1 MLLKT
6 KDTSWVVAGTLVL
19 IGLLVILSFALLQS
33 QADTST
39 VVVAQSRPILNLVK
53 LCPANDVAGTNCTA
67 LSTFVGSPNTQTQ
80 ADVWA
85 KITDGN
91 SYNYIASL
99 RISVHRSAIPLA
111 QCMNASV
118 NGNKDGNYCYNNI
131 NFGNNAGISQC
142 VFDSSDTAS
151 AAWWKCTVTF
161 EPWMDATDDQSKYP
175 TENWQIQ
182 AWAQDSALNSIW
194 KMATFENASVLSIN
208 FGSSTINYGQLPLN
222 ATSAGVAVLGTLYGN
237 TDADMTIQANASL
250 MTCDGQGSGF
260 IPVENQRFGTND
272 VAYELLA
279 SALSTAPQDLDFES
293 DANDNKL
300 IARTSE
306 TTNPSD
312 YVYFGI
318 KIPSE
323 GVGGNCSVTATILS
337 VAQ

>member
-6 KDTSWVVAGTLVL
+6 KDTDWIVAGALVL
-19 IGLLVILSFALLQS
+19 IALFVVLSFSLIS
-33 QADTST
+33 SEADTST
-39 VVVAQSRPILNLVK
+39 VVVTQIKPALDIVK

-67 LSTFVGSPNTQTQ
+67 ITTFLGSANTQTQ

-91 SYNYIASL
+91 SYSDIANL
-99 RISVHRSAIPLA
+99 RISVHRSGIPLA

-118 NGNKDGNYCYNNI
+118 NGQKDGNFCYNNI

-142 VFDSSDTAS
+142 VFNSSEGTAS
-151 AAWWKCTVTF
+151 AWWKCTVTF
-161 EPWMDATDDQSKYP
+161 EPWMDATDEQSKYP

-182 AWAQDSALNSIW
+182 AWAQDSAVNSIW

-208 FGSSTINYGQLPLN
+208 FGSATINYGQLQLG

-260 IPVENQRFGTND
+260 IPVENQRFGTENA
-272 VAYELLA
+272 AYELLT
-279 SALSTAPQDLDFES
+279 SALSTTPQELDFES
-293 DANDNKL
+293 NINDHKL

-306 TTNPSD
+306 TTNPTDS
-312 YVYFGI
+312 VYFGI
-318 KIPSE
+318 KIPSS

-337 VAQ
+337 VTQ